1 MASKRPL
8 HTPPWRR
15 KREERE
21 EYSCLEV
28 ATARLEADLAY
39 FTDSQEM
46 SLTNCTSQLLYLHLS
61 SSLPLSPSSSGRGQ
75 PQSFPIRVII
85 LRTNSS
91 LGLGINMVQF
101 GLGKALKP
109 SVLCNYKKAEAM
121 HFRANFTQEI
131 IQTLAHFPTAHSIE
145 RGRTQMLS
153 CRWSDSQ
160 SVSSN

>member
-1 MASKRPL
+1 MASKRQL

-61 SSLPLSPSSSGRGQ
+61 SSLPLSPSSSGRG
-75 PQSFPIRVII
+75 
-85 LRTNSS
+85 
-91 LGLGINMVQF
+91 
-101 GLGKALKP
+101 
-109 SVLCNYKKAEAM
+109 
-121 HFRANFTQEI
+121 
-131 IQTLAHFPTAHSIE
+131 
-145 RGRTQMLS
+145 
-153 CRWSDSQ
+153 
-160 SVSSN
+160 